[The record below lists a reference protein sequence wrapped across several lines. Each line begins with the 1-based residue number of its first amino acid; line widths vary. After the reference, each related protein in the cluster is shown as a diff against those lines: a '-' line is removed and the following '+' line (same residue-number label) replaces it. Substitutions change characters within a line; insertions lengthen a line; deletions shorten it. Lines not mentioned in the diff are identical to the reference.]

1 MSRTLG
7 TIDEAGASI
16 HQADRTSRRARIPR
30 QHGAWAMIATPLL
43 LGVAASQPAPWQAVM
58 AIAAFSGFL
67 TSVVAQTWLRARR
80 SPGYH
85 RLLAIF
91 GITFAASAAAL
102 VVAWPA
108 LLATLVVLIP
118 ATAITLGGA
127 RPGTPR
133 DLATSLAQVAQ
144 AVVLVPAT
152 AWVSGAW
159 DAEDVTRMTIVA
171 AAFLVGEVLVV
182 RSVLRER
189 GNARFAALSLGFH
202 AVLVLAA
209 AVALPAAYAMLGL
222 VLLLRSASL
231 PVVQRRWATTSH
243 PLKPVYVGLL
253 ELGCSVALVLVAFTV
268 PL

>member
-1 MSRTLG
+1 MRRTVRA
-7 TIDEAGASI
+7 IDESGPSI
-16 HQADRTSRRARIPR
+16 RQADRSGRRATIPR
-30 QHGAWAMIATPLL
+30 QHGAWAMLATPLL
-43 LGVAASQPAPWQAVM
+43 LGVAVSQLAPWQAVVV
-58 AIAAFSGFL
+58 IAAVSGL
-67 TSVVAQTWLRARR
+67 LASATAQAWLRARR
-80 SPGYH
+80 SPAYH

-108 LLATLVVLIP
+108 LLVTLVVLIP

-133 DLATSLAQVAQ
+133 DLANSLAQVAQ
-144 AVVLVPAT
+144 AIVLVPAA

-159 DAEDVTRMTIVA
+159 DVEDVTRMAIVA

-189 GNARFAALSLGFH
+189 GNARFAGLSLGYH
-202 AVLVLAA
+202 AVLVIAA
-209 AVALPAAYAMLGL
+209 AVALPAAYATLAL
-222 VLLLRSASL
+222 ILLLRSASL

-243 PLKPVYVGLL
+243 PLKPVQVGLL